1 MGGRRGE
8 EDSQPSGHEMMLKEV
23 MLLESVENEGP
34 EGLWVKVERVGMAG
48 CRRLGG
54 SGWGGLCPLAL
65 VLSPAVAMWGL
76 PESGW
81 VEGLAVPRRVTVT
94 PARRGHGPRAD
105 PVTPRGSGTGWARS
119 WAGNPA
125 TDPTDGFD
133 RVPRGEA
140 APGEGWH
147 QRRGDTRTGVPT
159 PGPLPTEADPP
170 PSAVLGILRGCS
182 LGTPQGAGRWDV
194 MPPSPQA
201 HGGICPN
208 ASTPA

>member
-1 MGGRRGE
+1 M
-8 EDSQPSGHEMMLKEV
+8 
-23 MLLESVENEGP
+23 
-34 EGLWVKVERVGMAG
+34 
-48 CRRLGG
+48 
-54 SGWGGLCPLAL
+54 
-65 VLSPAVAMWGL
+65 
-76 PESGW
+76 
-81 VEGLAVPRRVTVT
+81 T

-125 TDPTDGFD
+125 TDPTDGFG

-208 ASTPA
+208 ACTPGPLHSPRPTLTGCYWRNPGTSWTKPQWPPILLPSLPTIRGTPAVGAWPSGRPGAPSEQPPELGLSRDRAQLPQHPVIVSALRSSPWG